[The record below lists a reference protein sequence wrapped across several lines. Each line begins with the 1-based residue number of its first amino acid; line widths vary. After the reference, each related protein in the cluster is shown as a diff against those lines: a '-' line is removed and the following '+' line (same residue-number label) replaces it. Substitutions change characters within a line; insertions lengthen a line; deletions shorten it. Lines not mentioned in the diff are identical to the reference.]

1 MGDKTQNASRV
12 SAVSAQSEED
22 ELAAIE
28 AEVDE
33 DLEVLSAR
41 SGEVGERDSNMRS
54 SSGSIHSQRASKGR
68 NSFAPTRGFGLH
80 VNLGAVTGKLHSS
93 SGNGTGTSSSAA
105 NGGDGVVIG
114 NGRSSSVV
122 NTPTTETS
130 YVAVPHTP
138 RSPRS
143 DAESAYRSEEDLENQ
158 PLPGVSVSDSSSIV
172 MYGRPTSHSSV
183 TNHIV

>member
-1 MGDKTQNASRV
+1 MGDKTQNASRI
-12 SAVSAQSEED
+12 SAESVQSQEE

-28 AEVDE
+28 AEVDD

-54 SSGSIHSQRASKGR
+54 SSGSGSGSVHSQRASKGR
-68 NSFAPTRGFGLH
+68 NSFALPTRGFGLH

-93 SGNGTGTSSSAA
+93 GGSAA
-105 NGGDGVVIG
+105 SNGVVVNG
-114 NGRSSSVV
+114 NGRASSVV
-122 NTPTTETS
+122 NTPTTETN
-130 YVAVPHTP
+130 YVAAPHTP

-143 DAESAYRSEEDLENQ
+143 DAESAYHSEDSSENQ
-158 PLPGVSVSDSSSIV
+158 PLPGIPISDTSSMV
-172 MYGRPTSHSSV
+172 MYGRPTSDSSA

>member
-1 MGDKTQNASRV
+1 MDDKTQNASRV

-22 ELAAIE
+22 ELAAIA

-54 SSGSIHSQRASKGR
+54 SSGSVHSQRASKGR

-80 VNLGAVTGKLHSS
+80 VNLAAVTGKLQS
-93 SGNGTGTSSSAA
+93 SGNGAATNTSAA
-105 NGGDGVVIG
+105 NGGVMIG
-114 NGRSSSVV
+114 NSRSSDVV
-122 NTPTTETS
+122 NTPTTETN
-130 YVAVPHTP
+130 YVAAPYTP

-143 DAESAYRSEEDLENQ
+143 DAESAYHSEESENQ
-158 PLPGVSVSDSSSIV
+158 PLPGIPISESSSMV
-172 MYGRPTSHSSV
+172 MYGRPTSNSSAM
-183 TNHIV
+183 NHIV